1 MAEKIKGITIV
12 FNGETTKL
20 DKALKDINS
29 KTKDL
34 DKELKAVDKALK
46 FNPTSVELWK
56 QKQQLLTEKVK
67 ETKDKLD
74 VLKQAQAKMDASG
87 VDKTSEE
94 YRKLQREIIET
105 ESKAKT
111 FEAQLR
117 KVGNVNLKAASE
129 QVKQLGSQLT
139 EAGQAL
145 APLSKVGAVVAGGLT
160 AVAVKAGLAADD
172 LNTLS
177 KQTGISTEQLQIY
190 KAAADLVDVSV
201 ETIAKA
207 QVKLKK
213 NMASAAKGGQS
224 QVEMFEQLGV
234 SIYDVNGELR
244 KSDDVFAD
252 VIKGLG
258 NIENETTRDALS
270 MEIFGKSASELNSL
284 IADGG
289 ATYQKVSE
297 TFAKYNL
304 APVDQETLDKA
315 NAFNDS
321 LDTLKM
327 IGSQALDTV
336 GTKLSGYLA
345 PALEKVVGWFGSI
358 AEWIGQLDP
367 ETLAMIGTIAGVIA
381 ILAPLLIILGQVA
394 TGISAIMNLVNGL
407 SGLFTLFTGPV
418 GIVIAIIGALIA
430 VGVLL
435 YKNWDTIK
443 AKLEEF
449 KQKILDAWE
458 TIKQKTTAAWEAIKE
473 AITKPFKA
481 AKEFIDEV
489 IEKVKS
495 WFPINIKEF
504 FSKIKLPHFS
514 LQGSFSLSPLSVPK
528 LAVDWYDKGGI
539 FDSPSVIGVGEKR
552 PEFVGALDDL
562 RDIVRDEAGGNIGP
576 VTINVYA
583 PQGMN
588 VRELAEQIE
597 QRLVLLQ
604 KQRDAAYG
612 TI

>member
-1 MAEKIKGITIV
+1 MADKIKGITIV

-46 FNPTSVELWK
+46 FNPTSVELWR

-213 NMASAAKGGQS
+213 NMASAAKGSQS

-234 SIYDVNGELR
+234 SIFDVNGELR

-345 PALEKVVGWFGSI
+345 PALEKVVDWFGRV

-367 ETLAMIGTIAGVIA
+367 ETLALIGTIAGVIA